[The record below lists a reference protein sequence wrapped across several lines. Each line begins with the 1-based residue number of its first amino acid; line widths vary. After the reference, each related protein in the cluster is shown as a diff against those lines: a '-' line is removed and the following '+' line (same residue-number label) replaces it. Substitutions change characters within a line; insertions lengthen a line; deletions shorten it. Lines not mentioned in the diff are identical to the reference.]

1 MGSHLERTDGGLARR
16 CAERQPRGHSPAG
29 AELRA
34 NRNRLEHPG
43 SERVPDCERRSRQH
57 AHRAAAVFIGASGA
71 VVTSTLT
78 LPGTAGQSS
87 SPAGCP
93 ALYELRKMAVQ
104 SKPRATNTTQLKAA
118 LQVAQQRADK
128 AKAEL
133 RAAKDEAKSAKKE
146 LKRAKKA
153 LRQAKEAAPAETTTR
168 ATVKRAA
175 AKKKVAKRSAPKP
188 APAPVRAAPAK
199 RAPPAKPSTRVAA
212 SPEKRRVVRVRKPKP
227 APAPAEAI
235 EPVPTEVP
243 TPAEPEP
250 AV

>member
-1 MGSHLERTDGGLARR
+1 
-16 CAERQPRGHSPAG
+16 
-29 AELRA
+29 
-34 NRNRLEHPG
+34 
-43 SERVPDCERRSRQH
+43 
-57 AHRAAAVFIGASGA
+57 
-71 VVTSTLT
+71 
-78 LPGTAGQSS
+78 
-87 SPAGCP
+87 
-93 ALYELRKMAVQ
+93 MAVQ
-104 SKPRATNTTQLKAA
+104 SKPRATNTTQRKAA

-212 SPEKRRVVRVRKPKP
+212 SNSNSADRLQHRKATANQQYINPERDF
-227 APAPAEAI
+227 ALF
-235 EPVPTEVP
+235 
-243 TPAEPEP
+243 
-250 AV
+250 